1 MSCAH
6 PPKRRMKATP
16 APWSLRKQS
25 SSDST
30 QPADTNTPPP
40 FLSLKNIN
48 RSHIFFPPRT
58 IEEIK
63 ASPLCVRS
71 LLDLRRGAQE
81 RVWGGDEWLTVR
93 NRKPP
98 FSQSAEGEEARL
110 HQALTVTVCFKPDR
124 ATKFVLKSCFIMG
137 GSSQY
142 QHLSLAQDSR
152 ERQAHRQILIGR
164 SGSQPRSN
172 WTSWLSVTPPEHDA
186 LTAVNHLVCSRHPR
200 QIKRN
205 RSKKVQ
211 NVTAV
216 KLQNSFVRCIKRPC
230 THAWGILI

>member
-1 MSCAH
+1 MSSPAEAAH
-6 PPKRRMKATP
+6 EGNTRTVESEKAVQQRQHSASRHKHTTSFP
-16 APWSLRKQS
+16 LSKKHKQVS
-25 SSDST
+25 Y
-30 QPADTNTPPP
+30 
-40 FLSLKNIN
+40 
-48 RSHIFFPPRT
+48 FFFSRT

-98 FSQSAEGEEARL
+98 FSQSEEGEEARL
-110 HQALTVTVCFKPDR
+110 HQALTVTVCLKPDR

-137 GSSQY
+137 VSSQY